1 MANPKFDNQGLGDP
15 SLSPQSPIYGLLQA
29 DFVYQENVDGA
40 GGFPLN
46 LDYFIPVNCQR
57 VITARLSFRRRA
69 YRTYSSLSNLTTSTN
84 AVGQSNNH
92 THGSANHAH
101 TIPIDAGPF
110 TNALGQNGAGGNLS
124 DAFGPTTAPVKA
136 TTPGAT
142 GVGIA

>member
-1 MANPKFDNQGLGDP
+1 MPNPNFTNQGPCDP
-15 SLSPQSPIYGLLQA
+15 LLSPQDPIYGLLQA

-101 TIPIDAGPF
+101 TIQIDSGPF
-110 TNALGQNGAGGNLS
+110 SNARSQNA
-124 DAFGPTTAPVKA
+124 A
-136 TTPGAT
+136 
-142 GVGIA
+142 